1 MARKVLQDKT
11 WQQLRGA
18 GLVVGRWGA
27 QKADP
32 MAVAMVGY
40 RSERKNEIVGADGRR
55 YTELREIEPFDPE
68 QHQELVLMALYGL
81 RRAARDR
88 LDREEKLRLEREM
101 EAWRQWRDKPTG
113 ADRSEPAPGCGS

>member
-27 QKADP
+27 QKADS
-32 MAVAMVGY
+32 MAHAMVGY
-40 RSERKNEIVGADGRR
+40 RCDGKNEIVGADGRR
-55 YTELREIEPFDPE
+55 YVELREIEAFDPE
-68 QHQELVLMALYGL
+68 KHQELVLVALYGL

-88 LDREEKLRLEREM
+88 QDREEKRRLEEEM
-101 EAWRQWRDKPTG
+101 EAWRQWRDRET
-113 ADRSEPAPGCGS
+113 AAEAEWAP